1 MIFYH
6 FGKYIRLL
14 RSSISRPENYR
25 MYWKELTDE
34 MVSMGVGSL
43 GIVAVVSVSFGAVM
57 AVQTAYQLTS
67 DLIPKSLIAT
77 ITRDSSILEL
87 SPTIGCL
94 ILTGRIGSRIASQIG
109 TMRVTEQIDAL
120 EIMGINSPAY
130 LILPKLLSGIIM
142 IPLLVTISMFL
153 SIMGGLVAC
162 SASGVLSSQSYLQT
176 ITEGFIPFML
186 VVGLIKS
193 FIFAFIMTTVAAYQG
208 FYVSGGALEVGEA
221 STRAMVVSCI
231 MILVADYLVAQ
242 LLL

>member
-186 VVGLIKS
+186 AVGLIKS

>member
-14 RSSISRPENYR
+14 RSSVSRPENYR

-186 VVGLIKS
+186 AVGLIKS

>member
-14 RSSISRPENYR
+14 QSCFSRPENFR

-34 MVSMGVGSL
+34 MVSMGIGSL

-130 LILPKLLSGIIM
+130 LIMPKLVSGITM
-142 IPLLVTISMFL
+142 IPLLVIISMFL

-162 SASGVLSSQSYLQT
+162 SASGVLSTQAYLQT

-186 VVGLIKS
+186 AVGLIKS

-242 LLL
+242 VLL

>member
-1 MIFYH
+1 
-6 FGKYIRLL
+6 
-14 RSSISRPENYR
+14 

-34 MVSMGVGSL
+34 MVSMGIGSL

-57 AVQTAYQLTS
+57 AVQTAYQITS
-67 DLIPKSLIAT
+67 GLIPKALVAT
-77 ITRDSSILEL
+77 ITRDSSLLEL

-120 EIMGINSPAY
+120 EIMGINSPGF
-130 LILPKLLSGIIM
+130 LIMPKLISGITT
-142 IPLLVTISMFL
+142 IPLLIIISMFL
-153 SIMGGLVAC
+153 SIGGGLVAC
-162 SASGVLSSQSYLQT
+162 AASGILPASEYMMAISEEFV
-176 ITEGFIPFML
+176 PFML

-208 FYVSGGALEVGEA
+208 FYVNGGALEVGEA

-231 MILVADYLVAQ
+231 MILVADYVVAQ
-242 LLL
+242 VLL

>member
-1 MIFYH
+1 MVFYH
-6 FGKYIRLL
+6 FGRYIRLL
-14 RSSISRPENYR
+14 KSSFSPPENYR

-34 MVSMGVGSL
+34 MVSMGIGSL

-130 LILPKLLSGIIM
+130 LILPKLISGITM
-142 IPLLVTISMFL
+142 IPLLVIISMFL

-162 SASGVLSSQSYLQT
+162 SASGVLSTQSYLQT

-186 VVGLIKS
+186 TVGLIKS

-208 FYVSGGALEVGEA
+208 FYVRGGALEVGES

-242 LLL
+242 ILL

>member
-6 FGKYIRLL
+6 FGRYIQLL
-14 RSSISRPENYR
+14 QSCFSKPEKFG
-25 MYWKELTDE
+25 MYWKDLTDE
-34 MVSMGVGSL
+34 MVSMGIGSL
-43 GIVAVVSVSFGAVM
+43 GIVAVVSTSFGAVM

-120 EIMGINSPAY
+120 EIMGINSPGY
-130 LILPKLLSGIIM
+130 LILPKLIAGITM
-142 IPLLVTISMFL
+142 IPLLVIISMFL

-162 SASGVLSSQSYLQT
+162 AASGVLSIQEYLQT
-176 ITEGFIPFML
+176 ITEGFIPFMMT
-186 VVGLIKS
+186 VGLIKS

-242 LLL
+242 VLL

>member
-1 MIFYH
+1 
-6 FGKYIRLL
+6 
-14 RSSISRPENYR
+14 

-34 MVSMGVGSL
+34 MVSMGIGSL

-130 LILPKLLSGIIM
+130 LILPKLISGITM
-142 IPLLVTISMFL
+142 IPLLVIISMFL

-162 SASGVLSSQSYLQT
+162 SASGVLSTQSYLQT

-186 VVGLIKS
+186 TVGLIKS

-208 FYVSGGALEVGEA
+208 FYVRGGALEVGES

-242 LLL
+242 ILL

>member
-1 MIFYH
+1 
-6 FGKYIRLL
+6 
-14 RSSISRPENYR
+14 

-34 MVSMGVGSL
+34 MVSMGIGSL
-43 GIVAVVSVSFGAVM
+43 GIMAVVSVSFGAVM
-57 AVQTAYQLTS
+57 AVQTAYQITS
-67 DLIPKSLIAT
+67 DLIPKSLVAT

-120 EIMGINSPAY
+120 EIMGINSPGY
-130 LILPKLLSGIIM
+130 LITPKLLSGITM
-142 IPLLVTISMFL
+142 IPLLVIISMFL

-162 SASGVLSSQSYLQT
+162 SASGVLSSQTYLQT
-176 ITEGFIPFML
+176 ITEGFISFML
-186 VVGLIKS
+186 AVGLIKS

-208 FYVSGGALEVGEA
+208 FYVRGGALEVGEA

-231 MILVADYLVAQ
+231 MILVADYIVAQ
-242 LLL
+242 VLL